1 MKMFETL
8 SEAMEDLKKRGY
20 THDFLLKYDLLE
32 CETLDLRLTASEFH
46 VDEVHRFEGLN
57 DPDDS
62 TILFAISATNGSKG
76 LIVDAYGA
84 YADTLHTDM
93 IKHLKLDRDT
103 QH

>member
-1 MKMFETL
+1 MFETL

-20 THDFLLKYDLLE
+20 TYDFLLRYDAIE
-32 CETLDLRLTASEFH
+32 CEALNVRLGAAEFH

-62 TILFAISATNGSKG
+62 AILFAVRSTAGLKG

-84 YADTLHTDM
+84 YADTLHADM
-93 IKHLKLDRDT
+93 IKRLTMDANT

>member
-20 THDFLLKYDLLE
+20 TYDFLLKYDVLE

-62 TILFAISATNGSKG
+62 SILFAVRSNNGLKG

-84 YADTLHTDM
+84 YTDSLHADM
-93 IKHLKLDRDT
+93 IKRLTLDSNT
-103 QH
+103 KH